1 MHIVLVHPEIHQN
14 TGNIARTTVAIGAD
28 LHLVKPLGFSLED
41 RYLKRAGLDY
51 WPQVRL
57 HVHETLEEVLPC
69 PGEYWLF
76 SAHGRPFADVGFGQD
91 PWLFFGRESQGLEPE
106 LLAAHPGRILRLPM
120 RPGVRSLNVGNAVA
134 VAAYEVLR
142 QHGYAGLSL
151 GEG

>member
-14 TGNIARTTVAIGAD
+14 TGNIARTTVAIGAE

-41 RYLKRAGLDY
+41 RYLRRAGLDY

-57 HVHETLEEVLPC
+57 HVHETLAEVL
-69 PGEYWLF
+69 GGADEYWLF
-76 SAHGRPFADVGFGQD
+76 SAHGRPFGEIAFGLD

-106 LLAAHPGRILRLPM
+106 IVAAHPGRILRLPM

-142 QHGYAGLSL
+142 QHGYPGLALS
-151 GEG
+151 ES